1 MILFHAKRDGTVTTT
16 PDLVPQGS
24 SMQDLVVVSEFA
36 YAYCAIRLLPASGE
50 YIEDIPCNMIL
61 EKDGTIIWTASL
73 PPQATVVAGSVDYQL
88 IFTAADGTTQTTLV
102 GRFTVPR
109 GVPVSTPPTVGEL
122 SAKTVAD
129 LYSIL
134 DNIYSLF
141 AGHEVDIVKNNE
153 NIADLIKFK
162 SSAGTVTIP
171 KSEWTDA
178 APTLASVAVSGVD
191 MGSIILMLP
200 ADEKTRLTANN
211 AKLSAYPVAF
221 TPVGGDSSVS
231 IFRAEAET
239 VPDSDM
245 TFAYI
250 VLKTGF
256 SFTTP
261 IAAIVGVDA
270 YGEGG
275 GGSGGGGSVDPEIVN
290 QIFVAAS
297 NAQTSAE
304 LSRMFAES
312 AEVSRDAAE
321 SAAKRAEDAADS
333 VGGSGG
339 AGSSIVVGD
348 VKPESPCIWFNTSGY
363 TSDPEPDPDPE
374 PEPVKYTVIYNLT
387 NCESR
392 EGGENFEVDAGI
404 AFQDTIIPLDGY
416 VLDTVSVTMGGTALA
431 VSNGTFYIASV
442 TGNIV
447 ITATANPKTYSITK
461 NLTKCSINNSANT
474 VSHGSSYSVT
484 ITADEGHELQS
495 VTVTMGG
502 SAVNVTDGVIS
513 IASVTGNIVITATAI
528 EIVMHSITYNYNHD
542 EVYRLQTVDTVPH
555 GGTLNV
561 AFQAD
566 NGYVIKSVTTKMGSE
581 TVTAVDGGGTT
592 QGNISSIVSNNGLQ
606 CGIMIMPGSFSTG
619 VTDDVTITIVSAA
632 E

>member
-1 MILFHAKRDGTVTTT
+1 MSYARQAVTRLTLNMRLPDAQGSFSCTLGDVNRRLEVTLIDHGEPFALPPDWTAFLAGVKPDGTR
-16 PDLVPQGS
+16 LANS
-24 SMQDLVVVSEFA
+24 CVVDRGRIIYDFSGGAEIATCPGVFA
-36 YAYCAIRLLPASGE
+36 
-50 YIEDIPCNMIL
+50 
-61 EKDGTIIWTASL
+61 
-73 PPQATVVAGSVDYQL
+73 VVFEVYDEL
-88 IFTAADGTTQTTLV
+88 
-102 GRFTVPR
+102 
-109 GVPVSTPPTVGEL
+109 GEL
-122 SAKTVAD
+122 VATPKVWVHVAD
-129 LYSIL
+129 NAGARIVNSADQFSIL
-134 DNIYSLF
+134 SELIGRINGVQEDANDLK
-141 AGHEVDIVKNNE
+141 VKVE
-153 NIADLIKFK
+153 DLMDKAA
-162 SSAGTVTIP
+162 SAGTVTIP
-171 KSEWTDA
+171 MSEWTDDT
-178 APTLASVAVSGVD
+178 PTMTSVAVSGVD
-191 MGSIILMLP
+191 VGSIILMLP

-256 SFTTP
+256 SFTNP

-290 QIFVAAS
+290 QVLVAAS
-297 NAQTSAE
+297 NAQTSAK
-304 LSRMFAES
+304 LAQTSAES
-312 AEVSRDAAE
+312 AEAARDAAE
-321 SAAKRAEDAADS
+321 SAAKRAEDAAGS

-363 TSDPEPDPDPE
+363 TSDPEPE

-404 AFQDTIIPLDGY
+404 AFQDTIIPLEGY

-431 VSNGTFYIASV
+431 VSDGTFYIASV
-442 TGNIV
+442 TGNII

-502 SAVNVTDGVIS
+502 SAVNVTNGVIS
-513 IASVTGNIVITATAI
+513 IASVTGNIVITATAK

-542 EVYRLQTVDTVPH
+542 EVYRMQTVDTVPH

-561 AFQAD
+561 AFQAN

-592 QGNISSIVSNNGLQ
+592 QGNISSIVSNNGSQ